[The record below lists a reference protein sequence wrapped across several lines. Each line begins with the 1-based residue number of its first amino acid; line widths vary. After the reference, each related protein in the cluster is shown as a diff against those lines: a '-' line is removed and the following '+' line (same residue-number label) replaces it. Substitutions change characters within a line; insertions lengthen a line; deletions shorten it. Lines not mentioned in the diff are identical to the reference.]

1 MHKYGT
7 YHTFS
12 ENQVVD
18 GVKSEQNISKDKTKK
33 LEKDLGSDKASSEEN
48 TVHQQVSVLDGEQN
62 GDKDNKSSKDKSS
75 DDSKVNVNEAE
86 KGQAGTRDRRR
97 QQNQGRW
104 RGVDPVIFFKDE
116 VTVKSIVS
124 FYGITDSFPL
134 EGHLVTRN
142 PDASH
147 VKRIYYVSKSVQDV
161 LELNIKVGERLKITS
176 LGLKIFVG
184 VQLTSVLYQ
193 PKLLSESDIFYLTR
207 LFSNTITLSFRKG
220 SLQRKA
226 RRAHLGC
233 HQRDCHSCFHTSQN
247 RFYMHLQLTSSI
259 FYSTGLLSFLIL
271 WMQNLVRKL
280 QLCFQVAVS

>member
-1 MHKYGT
+1 VLKYGK

-18 GVKSEQNISKDKTKK
+18 GVKSEQNISKDKIEK

-48 TVHQQVSVLDGEQN
+48 IVHQQVIDNTNVLDGEQN
-62 GDKDNKSSKDKSS
+62 GDGDNKSSKDKSS
-75 DDSKVNVNEAE
+75 EDSKVNVNEAE
-86 KGQAGTRDRRR
+86 NGQAGTRDRRR

-184 VQLTSVLYQ
+184 VQLILVLYQ
-193 PKLLSESDIFYLTR
+193 PKLLSEADIFYLT
-207 LFSNTITLSFRKG
+207 
-220 SLQRKA
+220 
-226 RRAHLGC
+226 
-233 HQRDCHSCFHTSQN
+233 
-247 RFYMHLQLTSSI
+247 
-259 FYSTGLLSFLIL
+259 
-271 WMQNLVRKL
+271 W
-280 QLCFQVAVS
+280 